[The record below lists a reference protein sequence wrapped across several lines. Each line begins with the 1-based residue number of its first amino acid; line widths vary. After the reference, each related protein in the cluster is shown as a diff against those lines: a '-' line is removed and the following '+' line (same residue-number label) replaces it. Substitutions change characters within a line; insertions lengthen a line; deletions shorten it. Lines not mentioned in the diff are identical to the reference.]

1 MLRVVNKMH
10 HALKLT
16 HYFMLR
22 DWNFTSNNFIRLI
35 DDLKGGD
42 SIEFNPDMRK
52 VEDEVLAIEDLW
64 LGCRRYI
71 LKEADENITLA
82 QRKYVA

>member
-1 MLRVVNKMH
+1 MH

-35 DDLKGGD
+35 DDLKDGD

>member
-1 MLRVVNKMH
+1 MV
-10 HALKLT
+10 
-16 HYFMLR
+16 R

-35 DDLKGGD
+35 DDLKDGD
-42 SIEFNPDMRK
+42 LIEFNPDMRK